1 MSRIEEVDRFL
12 KNGGIARPLA
22 LGEQQLEA
30 AARTEGQTLLLAVPG
45 SGKTTVVI
53 CRLAYM
59 IGALGVY
66 PDTILTLTF
75 SRSGAADLSARYREL
90 CGAGLA
96 RPRFSTIHSFA
107 LSVIRTYESMY
118 QKKAFDVLEDGGQI
132 VREIYRGLYHS
143 WPTDSDMSDIQSALS
158 LIQNKMLTR
167 GEIAE
172 VKAGDLPV
180 EKLFGAYS
188 RYKRRHHLMDF
199 DDMLVYAYR
208 LLKKHKRL
216 LAHFQNQYRS
226 LNVDEAQDTST
237 LQFAIIGLLAGKNGN
252 LLVVGDEDQSIYG
265 FRGASPKA
273 LLQFKQRYPKGR
285 VLLMETNRR
294 STADLV
300 AAADRF
306 IRLNKERYPKHM
318 VTENPKGLRP
328 VRRVVNSVEAQ
339 YNYLGTAVRQEGK
352 NTAILYRNN
361 DSAIPLIDR
370 FEREHLRY
378 RLKEHSPLFFSH
390 FVVRDI
396 ADFFALAQDPSDYEV
411 FTRIYY
417 KMDCAISKKQMQQV
431 GRKAPETS
439 VFDALLALPDVADW
453 MAEKWADEAEGFERL
468 SAMAPG
474 PGVHFIV
481 DELGYREHLAFRAAN
496 GYREETLV
504 QKLNILQILA
514 SREPTQAAFFARL
527 DALKVM
533 IAHHEVDHTGAV
545 TLSTIHSSKGLEFDK
560 VYLIDAVE
568 GEFPS
573 QAALEDSEEGRTLF
587 NEEVRLFYVGVTRAR
602 TEVEIVSV
610 RGRKESRFVPVY
622 LGEKKRKKKAKPN
635 KKTPIGAVRAAMDRK
650 RDLKRLRD
658 GNVEKAKR
666 WRQGDHLVHK
676 KFGTGTIVKIDG
688 PTAAVL
694 FAGERSPRQ
703 IDLAI
708 CEGRHLI
715 RRV

>member
-1 MSRIEEVDRFL
+1 MSHIEEVDRFL

-59 IGALGVY
+59 IGALGVD

-90 CGAGLA
+90 CGTGLA

-107 LSVIRTYESMY
+107 LSVIRTYEQMY
-118 QKKAFDVLEDGGQI
+118 QKKAFDILEDGDQI
-132 VREIYRGLYHS
+132 VREIYRELYHS

-188 RYKRRHHLMDF
+188 RYKRHRHLMDF

-226 LNVDEAQDTST
+226 LNIDEAQDTST
-237 LQFAIIGLLAGKNGN
+237 LQFAIIGLLAGKDGN

-273 LLQFKQRYPKGR
+273 LLQFKKRYPKGR

-328 VRRVVNSVEAQ
+328 VRRVVSSVEAQ

-396 ADFFALAQDPSDYEV
+396 ADFFALAQDPTNYEV

-417 KMDCAISKKQMQQV
+417 KMDCAISKKQMQLV

-453 MAEKWADEAEGFERL
+453 MAEKWADEAEGFDRL

-481 DELGYREHLAFRAAN
+481 DELGYREHLAFRVHN

-514 SREPTQAAFFARL
+514 SREATQAAFFARL
-527 DALKVM
+527 DALKAM

-573 QAALEDSEEGRTLF
+573 QAALEDSEEGRALF

-622 LGEKKRKKKAKPN
+622 LGEKKRKKRARPN
-635 KKTPIGAVRAAMDRK
+635 KKTPLGAVRAAMDRK

-688 PTAAVL
+688 PAAAVL
-694 FAGERSPRQ
+694 FAGERTPRQ

>member
-1 MSRIEEVDRFL
+1 
-12 KNGGIARPLA
+12 
-22 LGEQQLEA
+22 
-30 AARTEGQTLLLAVPG
+30 
-45 SGKTTVVI
+45 
-53 CRLAYM
+53 
-59 IGALGVY
+59 
-66 PDTILTLTF
+66 
-75 SRSGAADLSARYREL
+75 
-90 CGAGLA
+90 
-96 RPRFSTIHSFA
+96 
-107 LSVIRTYESMY
+107 
-118 QKKAFDVLEDGGQI
+118 
-132 VREIYRGLYHS
+132 
-143 WPTDSDMSDIQSALS
+143 
-158 LIQNKMLTR
+158 
-167 GEIAE
+167 
-172 VKAGDLPV
+172 
-180 EKLFGAYS
+180 
-188 RYKRRHHLMDF
+188 
-199 DDMLVYAYR
+199 
-208 LLKKHKRL
+208 
-216 LAHFQNQYRS
+216 
-226 LNVDEAQDTST
+226 
-237 LQFAIIGLLAGKNGN
+237 
-252 LLVVGDEDQSIYG
+252 
-265 FRGASPKA
+265 
-273 LLQFKQRYPKGR
+273 
-285 VLLMETNRR
+285 METNRR

-481 DELGYREHLAFRAAN
+481 DELGYREHLAFRTAN

-527 DALKVM
+527 DTLKVM

>member
-1 MSRIEEVDRFL
+1 M
-12 KNGGIARPLA
+12 
-22 LGEQQLEA
+22 
-30 AARTEGQTLLLAVPG
+30 
-45 SGKTTVVI
+45 
-53 CRLAYM
+53 
-59 IGALGVY
+59 
-66 PDTILTLTF
+66 
-75 SRSGAADLSARYREL
+75 
-90 CGAGLA
+90 
-96 RPRFSTIHSFA
+96 
-107 LSVIRTYESMY
+107 
-118 QKKAFDVLEDGGQI
+118 
-132 VREIYRGLYHS
+132 
-143 WPTDSDMSDIQSALS
+143 
-158 LIQNKMLTR
+158 
-167 GEIAE
+167 
-172 VKAGDLPV
+172 
-180 EKLFGAYS
+180 
-188 RYKRRHHLMDF
+188 
-199 DDMLVYAYR
+199 
-208 LLKKHKRL
+208 
-216 LAHFQNQYRS
+216 
-226 LNVDEAQDTST
+226 
-237 LQFAIIGLLAGKNGN
+237 
-252 LLVVGDEDQSIYG
+252 
-265 FRGASPKA
+265 
-273 LLQFKQRYPKGR
+273 
-285 VLLMETNRR
+285 
-294 STADLV
+294 
-300 AAADRF
+300 
-306 IRLNKERYPKHM
+306 
-318 VTENPKGLRP
+318 
-328 VRRVVNSVEAQ
+328 
-339 YNYLGTAVRQEGK
+339 
-352 NTAILYRNN
+352 
-361 DSAIPLIDR
+361 
-370 FEREHLRY
+370 
-378 RLKEHSPLFFSH
+378 
-390 FVVRDI
+390 
-396 ADFFALAQDPSDYEV
+396 
-411 FTRIYY
+411 
-417 KMDCAISKKQMQQV
+417 
-431 GRKAPETS
+431 
-439 VFDALLALPDVADW
+439 
-453 MAEKWADEAEGFERL
+453 
-468 SAMAPG
+468 
-474 PGVHFIV
+474 
-481 DELGYREHLAFRAAN
+481 
-496 GYREETLV
+496 